1 MIIDPNIHNLRGIH
15 YVVGQYFISLARLE
29 DASWM
34 IMDENNGIGFTL
46 QRIAEYSTHIHW
58 CEIIAPSPD

>member
-46 QRIAEYSTHIHW
+46 QRIAEYNTLVR
-58 CEIIAPSPD
+58 